1 MYKYIYVYIY
11 IYIYINVLTNPLL
24 SQQFMG
30 ILNVA
35 GIHGTLY
42 WVWQCDLPGKV

>member
-1 MYKYIYVYIY
+1 MYKYIYIY
-11 IYIYINVLTNPLL
+11 INIYINVLTNPLL
-24 SQQFMG
+24 SQQFMD

-42 WVWQCDLPGKV
+42 WVLQCDLPGRV